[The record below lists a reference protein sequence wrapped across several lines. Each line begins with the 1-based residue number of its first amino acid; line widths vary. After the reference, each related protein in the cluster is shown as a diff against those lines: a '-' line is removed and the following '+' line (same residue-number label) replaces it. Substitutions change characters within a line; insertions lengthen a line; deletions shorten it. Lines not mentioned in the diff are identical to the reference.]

1 MFKNII
7 KMQNNNSA
15 QATSLQV
22 FNFNEKESTPIRVQ
36 VINNEP
42 WFVAKDVCRVL
53 GIANHKDAVSRIDDD
68 ERQGVGIT
76 DPLGGRQQATAVNES
91 GLYHLIFQSRKPEA
105 KRFRKWVTSEVLP
118 AIRKTGRY
126 ETMKSRMAGNFLDL
140 RDIPYESF
148 KFKDGEVRMVE
159 SEGVKWYSINDVFRC
174 IGSRTESTQSV
185 RRLNAKRDLARKIQ
199 LFGMTHP
206 GWFTTLLGV
215 RLLLSASK
223 KVGSGKELML
233 EFTEE

>member
-1 MFKNII
+1 M
-7 KMQNNNSA
+7 
-15 QATSLQV
+15 QV
-22 FNFNEKESTPIRVQ
+22 FSFNEKESTPIRVQ

-42 WFVAKDVCRVL
+42 WFVAKDVCDVL
-53 GIANHKDAVSRIDDD
+53 GIEKYRDALARLDDD
-68 ERQGVGIT
+68 EKGCPVT
-76 DPLGGRQQATAVNES
+76 VDTLGGPQKMSAVNES
-91 GLYHLIFQSRKPEA
+91 GLYNFIFLSRKPEA
-105 KRFRKWVTSEVLP
+105 KKFRKWVTSEVLP
-118 AIRKTGRY
+118 SIRKTGRY
-126 ETMKSRMAGNFLDL
+126 ETMKSRMSDGFLDL
-140 RDIPYESF
+140 RDVPYESF
-148 KFKDGEVRMVE
+148 RFMGGEVRMVE

-185 RRLNAKRDLARKIQ
+185 RRLNARRELARKIQ

-223 KVGSGKELML
+223 KVESGKELML

>member
-1 MFKNII
+1 MEK
-7 KMQNNNSA
+7 KKPE
-15 QATSLQV
+15 QATGLQV
-22 FNFNEKESTPIRVQ
+22 FNFSEKEGTPIRVQ
-36 VINNEP
+36 LINDEP
-42 WFVAKDVCRVL
+42 WFVAKDVCDFL
-53 GIANHKDAVSRIDDD
+53 EHTNHKVALRALD
-68 ERQGVGIT
+68 EDEVRKVYLT
-76 DPLGGRQQATAVNES
+76 DSLGRQQLTNAVCES
-91 GLYHLIFQSRKPEA
+91 GLYALIIRSNKPEA
-105 KRFRKWVTSEVLP
+105 KKFRKWVTAEVLP
-118 AIRKTGRY
+118 SIRKTGRY
-126 ETMKSRMAGNFLDL
+126 ETMKSRMAGGFLDL

-148 KFKDGEVRMVE
+148 KFKGGAVRMVE

-223 KVGSGKELML
+223 KVESGKELML
-233 EFTEE
+233 EFLD

>member
-1 MFKNII
+1 MF
-7 KMQNNNSA
+7 NNNNA
-15 QATSLQV
+15 QATGLQV

-42 WFVAKDVCRVL
+42 WFVAKDVCQVL
-53 GIANHKDAVSRIDDD
+53 GIEKYRDAISRLDED
-68 ERQGVGIT
+68 ERGSVLVDT
-76 DPLGGRQQATAVNES
+76 LGGKQQFTATNES

-126 ETMKSRMAGNFLDL
+126 ETMKSRMAGGFLDL

-148 KFKDGEVRMVE
+148 KFMGGEVRMVE
-159 SEGVKWYSINDVFRC
+159 NEGVKWYSINDVFRC

-223 KVGSGKELML
+223 KVESGKELML

>member
-1 MFKNII
+1 ML
-7 KMQNNNSA
+7 NNNNG
-15 QATSLQV
+15 QATGLQV

-36 VINNEP
+36 VINKEP
-42 WFVAKDVCRVL
+42 WFVAKDVCQVL
-53 GIANHKDAVSRIDDD
+53 GIEKHRDAISRLDED
-68 ERQGVGIT
+68 ERGSVLVDT
-76 DPLGGRQQATAVNES
+76 LGGKQQFTAANES
-91 GLYHLIFQSRKPEA
+91 GLDHLIFQSRKPEA
-105 KRFRKWVTSEVLP
+105 KKFRKWVTAEVLP
-118 AIRKTGRY
+118 SIRKTGRY
-126 ETMKSRMAGNFLDL
+126 ETMKSRMAGGFLDL
-140 RDIPYESF
+140 RDVPYESF
-148 KFKDGEVRMVE
+148 KFKGGAVRMVE

-223 KVGSGKELML
+223 KVESGKELML
-233 EFTEE
+233 EFSEE

>member
-1 MFKNII
+1 ML
-7 KMQNNNSA
+7 NNNNA
-15 QATSLQV
+15 QATGLQV

-42 WFVAKDVCRVL
+42 WFVAKDVCQVL
-53 GIANHKDAVSRIDDD
+53 GIEKYRDAISRLDED
-68 ERQGVGIT
+68 ERGSVLVDT
-76 DPLGGRQQATAVNES
+76 LGGKQQFTATNES

-105 KRFRKWVTSEVLP
+105 KKFRKWVTSEVLP
-118 AIRKTGRY
+118 AIRQTGRY
-126 ETMKSRMAGNFLDL
+126 ETMKSRMAGGFLDL

-148 KFKDGEVRMVE
+148 KFMGGEVRMVE
-159 SEGVKWYSINDVFRC
+159 NEGVKWYSINDVFRC

-185 RRLNAKRDLARKIQ
+185 HRLNAKRDLARKIQ

-223 KVGSGKELML
+223 KVESGKELML

>member
-1 MFKNII
+1 MEK
-7 KMQNNNSA
+7 KKTE
-15 QATSLQV
+15 QATGLQV
-22 FNFNEKESTPIRVQ
+22 FNFNEKAGTPIRVQ
-36 VINNEP
+36 VINDEP
-42 WFVAKDVCRVL
+42 WFVAKDVCQVL
-53 GIANHKDAVSRIDDD
+53 GIEKHRDAISRLDED
-68 ERQGVGIT
+68 ERGSVLVDT
-76 DPLGGRQQATAVNES
+76 LGGKQQFTAANES

-105 KRFRKWVTSEVLP
+105 KKFRKWVTAEVLP
-118 AIRKTGRY
+118 SIRKTGRY
-126 ETMKSRMAGNFLDL
+126 ETMKSRMAGGFLDL

-148 KFKDGEVRMVE
+148 KFKGGAVRMVE

-223 KVGSGKELML
+223 KVESGKELML
-233 EFTEE
+233 EFLD

>member
-15 QATSLQV
+15 QATGLQV

-42 WFVAKDVCRVL
+42 WFVAKDVCQVL
-53 GIANHKDAVSRIDDD
+53 GIEKYRDTISRLDED
-68 ERQGVGIT
+68 ERGSVLVDT
-76 DPLGGRQQATAVNES
+76 LGGKQQFTATNES

-126 ETMKSRMAGNFLDL
+126 ETMKSRMAGGFLDL

-148 KFKDGEVRMVE
+148 KFMGGEVRMVE
-159 SEGVKWYSINDVFRC
+159 NEGVKWYSINDVFRC

>member
-1 MFKNII
+1 
-7 KMQNNNSA
+7 MQNNNNA
-15 QATSLQV
+15 QATGLQV

-42 WFVAKDVCRVL
+42 WFVAKDVCQVL
-53 GIANHKDAVSRIDDD
+53 GIEKHRDAISRLDED
-68 ERQGVGIT
+68 ERGSVLVDT
-76 DPLGGRQQATAVNES
+76 LGGKQQFTAANES

-105 KRFRKWVTSEVLP
+105 KKFRKWVTGEVLP

-126 ETMKSRMAGNFLDL
+126 ETMKSRMAGGFLDL
-140 RDIPYESF
+140 RDVPYESF
-148 KFKDGEVRMVE
+148 RFKGGEVRMVE
-159 SEGVKWYSINDVFRC
+159 NEGAKWYSINDVFRC

-185 RRLNAKRDLARKIQ
+185 RRLNAKRNLARKIQ

-223 KVGSGKELML
+223 KVESGKELML

>member
-1 MFKNII
+1 ML
-7 KMQNNNSA
+7 NNNNA
-15 QATSLQV
+15 QATGLQV

-42 WFVAKDVCRVL
+42 WFVAKDVCQVL
-53 GIANHKDAVSRIDDD
+53 GIEKYRDAISRLDED
-68 ERQGVGIT
+68 ERGSVLVDT
-76 DPLGGRQQATAVNES
+76 LGGKQQFTATNES

-126 ETMKSRMAGNFLDL
+126 ETMKSRMAGGFLDL

-148 KFKDGEVRMVE
+148 KFMGGEVRMVE
-159 SEGVKWYSINDVFRC
+159 NEGVKWYSINDVFRC

-223 KVGSGKELML
+223 KVESGKELML
-233 EFTEE
+233 EFSEE

>member
-1 MFKNII
+1 M
-7 KMQNNNSA
+7 
-15 QATSLQV
+15 QV

-42 WFVAKDVCRVL
+42 WFVAKDVCQVL
-53 GIANHKDAVSRIDDD
+53 GIEKYRDAISRLDED
-68 ERQGVGIT
+68 ERGSVLVDT
-76 DPLGGRQQATAVNES
+76 LGGKQQFTATNES

-126 ETMKSRMAGNFLDL
+126 ETMKSRMAGGFLDL

-148 KFKDGEVRMVE
+148 KFMGGEVRMVE
-159 SEGVKWYSINDVFRC
+159 NEGVKWYSINDVFRC

-223 KVGSGKELML
+223 KVESGKELML

>member
-1 MFKNII
+1 MD
-7 KMQNNNSA
+7 
-15 QATSLQV
+15 T
-22 FNFNEKESTPIRVQ
+22 
-36 VINNEP
+36 
-42 WFVAKDVCRVL
+42 
-53 GIANHKDAVSRIDDD
+53 
-68 ERQGVGIT
+68 
-76 DPLGGRQQATAVNES
+76 LGGKQQFTAANES

-105 KRFRKWVTSEVLP
+105 KKFRKWVTAEVLP
-118 AIRKTGRY
+118 SIRKTGRY
-126 ETMKSRMAGNFLDL
+126 ETMKSRMAGGFLDL
-140 RDIPYESF
+140 RDVPYESF
-148 KFKDGEVRMVE
+148 KFKGGAVRMVE

-223 KVGSGKELML
+223 KVESGKELML
-233 EFTEE
+233 EFSEE